1 MGIQTTLIKQLL
13 LTISHFKR
21 TGGRLTCRLGGFLLV
36 CCCTLALSQR
46 VQAQVL
52 RGNEGNGVPTVV
64 ATVPVDG
71 FLTDFVLDRG
81 HNRLYLTDESGVL
94 TVVDTTA
101 YRVITTLPFTG
112 KLTLDPSYPLLYVTP
127 AYRRFGEPSTIQ
139 VIDTTTL
146 TVTATITN
154 ATDIAL
160 DPTHG
165 RVFVGN
171 ALYRPAP
178 PNPAIGGL
186 RVLDAKTLTPIT
198 EAPLDGIPVYNPLRD
213 ELLLVADSLFRL
225 DPATLEVRQDLFP
238 AITAQPCKDCI
249 GIEQIATVQVLA
261 EQQLLALD
269 MQVHSTP
276 TGGRLLPPFRFL
288 DASTYAEVPTATAP
302 LVQPTCDR
310 RAVLQPVVDNR
321 IYRHQA
327 YASTFLFH
335 TWRIETTAGKLL
347 QTVEGLTTPFIN
359 AHTHQ
364 AYTDNWVLALPT
376 LQPVG
381 RMPMLTCIFEHDTE
395 QGLLYAQRAK
405 EFVVLTD
412 AGAPAPAPLPATP
425 LTALPAE
432 QITQIALPANLEQS
446 DTLFV
451 AQSDKLYRST
461 DGGAHWLPL
470 TTLPLD
476 DVVGLHIGISPNF
489 AEDQTL
495 FAGGGDTVSSVES
508 AGGIFRSVDGG
519 DSWQPLW
526 QGLQHLRV
534 DEVAVSPTF
543 AADQTVLA
551 YANYMQFDPMNDGQS
566 VQRSTDGGLTW
577 SLWITRTDGPLPP
590 AAALLPAAT
599 PPPMLP
605 IRLSQYGD
613 ELLRQRREDGTWES
627 IDLAST
633 FGSTAR
639 TLVAA
644 PDFAETGVVYV
655 MGEHAL
661 WRLREAGTV
670 IESWVDPRLSGRQT
684 ASAALTSLAVSP
696 LYRDGSHRLVIGT
709 DGGALWLLD
718 PAEMAWQAPAT
729 VSAAVVP
736 PETNG
741 ALQPLLTYTIT
752 QAGRTQLILRNQ
764 DGTQRRAVT
773 LPLALATHRDFSLSP
788 DGQWLAYYTGAVS
801 RPNAPASDDL
811 TLHLLSIEEGATLT
825 VTRLLPPNFP
835 ANLDLNA
842 QRIVER
848 LPEMARDPQLREGI
862 WWGFAEALTVHA
874 WSPDGKQLAFAGA
887 MDGPSSDLYLYHIGN
902 RTLRRL
908 TDGPEQ
914 LTAIRWSP
922 DGQWIWHSSI
932 AVGFCQ
938 GCFGHNYAAAADGSH
953 MVTLPGDDSDRFV
966 AWLGPDRYLASEQA
980 NGLGD
985 YHLYEVKV
993 NGQPGRDVWP
1003 GKYSAF
1009 VLNRT
1014 QQRMVI
1020 AGAPNRTITAEGVGL
1035 YDVDLTTGQFI
1046 TTSRAYLLPDVANR
1060 LARPPALPCPY
1071 GETLIVY
1078 PCDPTAAS
1086 PYAPDG
1092 RWRVTPDLTLQ
1103 TVDGRLILPNATQQQ
1118 AKTIFWRR
1126 DSAGFYFLA
1135 AGDLYYRP
1143 LLESWPV
1150 LIDRGVSRLG
1160 WVE

>member
-1 MGIQTTLIKQLL
+1 MMSALWINHHCCEFSRQGRPDRWRSRLWWLL
-13 LTISHFKR
+13 L
-21 TGGRLTCRLGGFLLV
+21 LGSCFV
-36 CCCTLALSQR
+36 LAARPVLAQQATAADAAPLPVILS
-46 VQAQVL
+46 
-52 RGNEGNGVPTVV
+52 
-64 ATVPVDG
+64 TVPVDG

-81 HNRLYLTDESGVL
+81 HNRIYLTDESGML
-94 TVVDTTA
+94 TVVDATA
-101 YRVITTLPFTG
+101 YRVIKTLPFTG

-127 AYRRFGEPSTIQ
+127 AYRRSAEPSAIQ

-178 PNPAIGGL
+178 PNPALGGL
-186 RVLDAKTLTPIT
+186 RVLDAKTLTSMA
-198 EAPLDGIPVYNPLRD
+198 EAPLDGIPVYNPVRD

-249 GIEQIATVQVLA
+249 GIEQIASVQVLA
-261 EQQLLALD
+261 EQKLLALD

-288 DASTYAEVPTATAP
+288 EADTYANVPTTAAP
-302 LVQPTCDR
+302 PVQPTCGR
-310 RAVLQPVVDNR
+310 RAVLQPLVDNR

-335 TWRIETTAGKLL
+335 TWRIETAAGKLL
-347 QTVEGLTTPFIN
+347 QTVEGLAPPFIN
-359 AHTHQ
+359 ANTHQ
-364 AYTDNWVLALPT
+364 AYTGNWVLALPT

-381 RMPMLTCIFEHDTE
+381 RMPTLTCIFAQDVE
-395 QGLLYAQRAK
+395 QGLLYAQRAQ
-405 EFVVLTD
+405 EFVILTET
-412 AGAPAPAPLPATP
+412 GEPAPVTLPATA
-425 LTALPAE
+425 LTALPPE
-432 QITQIALPANLEQS
+432 PISQIVVPANLEQS
-446 DTLFV
+446 NTLFV
-451 AQSDKLYRST
+451 VQADKLYRST
-461 DGGAHWLPL
+461 DGGASWLPL
-470 TTLPLD
+470 TTLPLYD
-476 DVVGLHIGISPNF
+476 TVGLHIGVSPNF
-489 AEDQTL
+489 ADDQTL
-495 FAGGGDTVSSVES
+495 FAGGGDMVSSAES
-508 AGGIFRSVDGG
+508 AGGIFRSVDSG
-519 DSWQPLW
+519 DSWQPRW
-526 QGLQHLRV
+526 QGLQHLRI
-534 DEVAVSPTF
+534 DEVAVSPHF
-543 AADQTVLA
+543 AEDQTVLA
-551 YANYMQFDPMNDGQS
+551 YANYMQFDPMNDGKS

-577 SLWITRTDGPLPP
+577 SLWITMTDGPLP
-590 AAALLPAAT
+590 AATALLPAAT
-599 PPPMLP
+599 PPPVLP
-605 IRLSQYGD
+605 MRLSQYGD
-613 ELLRQRREDGTWES
+613 ELLRQRHEDGTWES
-627 IDLAST
+627 IDLDST
-633 FGSTAR
+633 LGSTAR
-639 TLVAA
+639 ALVAA

-670 IESWVDPRLSGRQT
+670 IESGVDPRLSGHQT

-709 DGGALWLLD
+709 AGGAVWLLHPD
-718 PAEMAWQAPAT
+718 AMTWQAPAT
-729 VSAAVVP
+729 VSAAAVAP
-736 PETNG
+736 LEIEGT
-741 ALQPLLTYTIT
+741 LQPLLTYTIT
-752 QAGRTQLILRNQ
+752 QAGRTQLILRAM
-764 DGTQRRAVT
+764 DGAQRRAVT
-773 LPLALATHRDFSLSP
+773 MPPELATRRDFSLSP

-801 RPNAPASDDL
+801 RPDAPASDDL
-811 TLHLLSIEEGATLT
+811 TLHLLSIEEGTALT
-825 VTRLLPPNFP
+825 VTPLLPPNFP

-842 QRIVER
+842 QRIAER
-848 LPEMARDPQLREGI
+848 LPEVARDPQLREGI

-887 MDGPSSDLYLYHIGN
+887 MDGPSSDLYLYHIEN

-938 GCFGHNYAAAADGSH
+938 GCFGHNYAAAADGSR

-993 NGQPGRDVWP
+993 NGQPGRDVWT

-1020 AGAPNRTITAEGVGL
+1020 VGAPNRTITPEGVGL

-1046 TTSRAYLLPDVANR
+1046 TTSRDYLLPDVANR
-1060 LARPPALPCPY
+1060 LTRPPVLPCPF

-1092 RWRVTPDLTLQ
+1092 RWRVTPDLTLR
-1103 TVDGRLILPNATQQQ
+1103 TVDGRLLLPNATQQQ

-1143 LLESWPV
+1143 LLESWPL
-1150 LIDRGVSRLG
+1150 LIEQGVSRLA